1 MEGAE
6 TRVSRNSSEL
16 EGGEQYAHDVY
27 RLSSRNRYIHQRVLL
42 PHVSVSSQDDLPRY
56 PLRQQVPIL
65 EPLTQALDELLVDL
79 SGGGE
84 LRALVVGRDG
94 GRAVVE
100 LLANLQIGKA
110 R

>member
-65 EPLTQALDELLVDL
+65 EPLTQAL
-79 SGGGE
+79 
-84 LRALVVGRDG
+84 G